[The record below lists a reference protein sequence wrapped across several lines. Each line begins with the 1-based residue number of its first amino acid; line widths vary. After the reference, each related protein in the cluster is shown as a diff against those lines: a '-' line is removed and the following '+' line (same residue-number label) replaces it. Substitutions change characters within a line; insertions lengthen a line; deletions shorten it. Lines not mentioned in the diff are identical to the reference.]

1 MIFSKVTEQE
11 AEKIAEHSA
20 DSTLAA
26 ESAHTAEAASAS
38 DAAHAASH
46 GEGGGITEM
55 LEHHIMNSNTVEIP
69 FIGEVPL
76 PQIHVFGLD
85 LSITKHVVMMWIA
98 SLLLLLIF
106 GLAFR
111 KRKMVPSGLALAL
124 ETIVQYVRDEI
135 AIKIIGEDGKKY
147 TSYLLTTFFFI
158 LTCNLLG
165 LVPYGATATGNIGVT
180 AALAGIAFIIIQ
192 SSGIIK
198 LGPIGYVK
206 SLAPHGVSVFLLP
219 IIIVIEIIGMFVKP
233 FALCIRLFA
242 NMIAGHISILILLSF
257 IFIFK
262 TIFIAPASVLS
273 AVFMYFLELLIAFI
287 QAYIFTIL
295 TSLFIGL
302 TVQPQH

>member
-1 MIFSKVTEQE
+1 MTFSQMTEQE
-11 AEKIAEHSA
+11 AEKAAEHAA
-20 DSTLAA
+20 DSAQVVET
-26 ESAHTAEAASAS
+26 
-38 DAAHAASH
+38 AHATDATHATSH

-55 LEHHIMNSNTVEIP
+55 LEHHIMNSNAIEIP
-69 FIGEVPL
+69 FIGEVHL
-76 PQIHVFGLD
+76 PQIHLFGFD

-106 GLAFR
+106 TMAFR
-111 KRKMVPSGLALAL
+111 RRKAVPSGLALAL

-180 AALAGIAFIIIQ
+180 AALAGIAFVIIQ

-198 LGPIGYVK
+198 LGPIGYIK

-262 TIFIAPASVLS
+262 TILIAPASVLS
-273 AVFMYFLELLIAFI
+273 AVFMYCLELLIAFI

>member
-1 MIFSKVTEQE
+1 MIFSQVTEQE
-11 AEKIAEHSA
+11 AEKASEHAADATQLAE
-20 DSTLAA
+20 T
-26 ESAHTAEAASAS
+26 AHAP

-55 LEHHIMNSNTVEIP
+55 LEHHIMNSNTIEIP
-69 FIGEVPL
+69 FIGEVHL

-106 GLAFR
+106 VLAFR
-111 KRKMVPSGLALAL
+111 KRKAVPSGMALAL
-124 ETIVQYVRDEI
+124 ESIVQYVRDEI

-198 LGPIGYVK
+198 LGPIGYIK

-242 NMIAGHISILILLSF
+242 NMIAGHISILIFLSF